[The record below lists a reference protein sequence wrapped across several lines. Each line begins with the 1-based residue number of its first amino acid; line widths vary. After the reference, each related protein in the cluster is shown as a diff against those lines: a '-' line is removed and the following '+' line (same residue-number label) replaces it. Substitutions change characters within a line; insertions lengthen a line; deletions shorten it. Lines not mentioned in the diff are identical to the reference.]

1 MADARRSHS
10 RLVRTGL
17 FGTLLF
23 AALLAGTPRAQA
35 HAALLATSPVDGSV
49 SGAQPQQVTLRF
61 NEAVTV
67 LPQSIQLLDAAG
79 HSVRIGKPRHL
90 AGSADTAAAELPSGM
105 HEGTYV
111 VSWRIVSTD
120 SHVVSGAFQF
130 SIGTPSAA
138 VATVGR
144 RSSEVAPVVKTMGE
158 GLAYLGLA
166 VTVGGTVL
174 LGLLLPAG
182 RRPRRARLVV
192 WAGFAALALGTVAA
206 LLAQYPY
213 STGGAMTSAFSADAL
228 RTTLSTAVGK
238 ASLAR
243 LGILAVLAVAV
254 AFLVRGRADAAARP
268 SPVARVV
275 VGACLLALPLTWTLA
290 DHSHTGEQVWLAVPV
305 ASVHLLAVAL
315 WLGGLVLLAACAVGA
330 DLGSERLRAT
340 ALALPRFSRLA
351 LPCFTVI
358 VLTGLY
364 QTWRQV
370 GTLPALGATEFGRLL
385 LVKVG
390 GVLLVV
396 VLAWQARR
404 FVQRQLTRTAVSAH
418 AWRVMRRSL
427 GVEAL
432 LGVAVL
438 AVATLLVNTA
448 PARTSYA
455 PPVRAEIGIPVAG
468 AHSPLGGGHVEVRLT
483 PAKQGL
489 NIADIYLVA
498 RDGSLVSVPDVSA
511 QLAPTRAG
519 SPAEQIKVSAA
530 EPGHY
535 VASTVSIPYAGKW
548 LLQLYVRTSEF
559 DETPVLVRFRA
570 H

>member
-1 MADARRSHS
+1 
-10 RLVRTGL
+10 
-17 FGTLLF
+17 
-23 AALLAGTPRAQA
+23 
-35 HAALLATSPVDGSV
+35 
-49 SGAQPQQVTLRF
+49 
-61 NEAVTV
+61 
-67 LPQSIQLLDAAG
+67 
-79 HSVRIGKPRHL
+79 
-90 AGSADTAAAELPSGM
+90 
-105 HEGTYV
+105 
-111 VSWRIVSTD
+111 
-120 SHVVSGAFQF
+120 
-130 SIGTPSAA
+130 
-138 VATVGR
+138 
-144 RSSEVAPVVKTMGE
+144 
-158 GLAYLGLA
+158 
-166 VTVGGTVL
+166 L

-182 RRPRRARLVV
+182 RRPRRARLLV

-206 LLAQYPY
+206 LLAQFPY

-254 AFLVRGRADAAARP
+254 TFLVRGRADAARP
-268 SPVARVV
+268 PLAVQVAG
-275 VGACLLALPLTWTLA
+275 GACLLALPLTWTLA
-290 DHSHTGEQVWLAVPV
+290 DHSRAGQQVWLAVPV
-305 ASVHLLAVAL
+305 ASVHLLAVAI

-330 DLGSERLRAT
+330 DLGAERLRAT

-370 GTLPALGATEFGRLL
+370 GTLPALSATEFGRLL
-385 LVKVG
+385 LVKLG
-390 GVLLVV
+390 GVVLIV

-418 AWRVMRRSL
+418 AWRLMRRSL

-438 AVATLLVNTA
+438 AVATVMVNTA

-455 PPVRAEIGIPVAG
+455 PPVRAEIGIPVADS
-468 AHSPLGGGHVEVRLT
+468 HSPLNGGHVEVRLT

-498 RDGSLVSVPDVSA
+498 RDGSLVSVPEVSA
-511 QLAPTRAG
+511 QLAAARRG

-548 LLQLYVRTSEF
+548 LLQLYVRTTEF